1 MNEVKNFNTY
11 TEANKEHIAELQQ
24 GFQRLRDR
32 VEKMDGPSRGEFD
45 TLKQRVDALENKIAN
60 IMKIMD
66 GINKKLKG
74 VQSGSAAG
82 GADQE
87 LVDRLSE
94 DLERLR
100 EEFEAYRDQSQRN
113 LGDLNQQMPTKADKQ
128 DLIDLENRIMD
139 QLREMIQQILSQMP
153 NKDDIMKRF
162 AQISKKIKE
171 IMEALGRV
179 GTRPED
185 DDGMFTKKPYG
196 PVACAACEKNL
207 VNIQGLQVDYHVWKK
222 LPFREPGERLARY
235 GQGFSKILQNM
246 KGSVDA
252 SATIEDASLHGYHG

>member
-1 MNEVKNFNTY
+1 
-11 TEANKEHIAELQQ
+11 
-24 GFQRLRDR
+24 
-32 VEKMDGPSRGEFD
+32 MDGPSRGEFD
-45 TLKQRVDALENKIAN
+45 TLKSRVDALENKIAN
-60 IMKIMD
+60 VMKIIE

-74 VQSGSAAG
+74 VQSGGSAAG

-87 LVDRLSE
+87 LVDRLVE
-94 DLERLR
+94 DLQKLR

-113 LGDLNQQMPTKADKQ
+113 LGDLNQLMPTKADKQ
-128 DLIDLENRIMD
+128 DLVDVENRIMD

-153 NKDDIMKRF
+153 NKDDIMRRF

-171 IMEALGRV
+171 IMEALAKL
-179 GTRPED
+179 GTRPDD

-207 VNIQGLQVDYHVWKK
+207 VNLQGLQVDYHVWKK

-252 SATIEDASLHGYHG
+252 SATIEDGSLHGYHGQS